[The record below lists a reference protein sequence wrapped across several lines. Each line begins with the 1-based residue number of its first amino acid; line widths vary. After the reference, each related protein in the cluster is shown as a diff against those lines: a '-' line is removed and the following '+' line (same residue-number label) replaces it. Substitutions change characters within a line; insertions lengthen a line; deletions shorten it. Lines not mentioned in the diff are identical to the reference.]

1 MSYIDINQPWIYMY
15 SPIPPSHLPLHPIAL
30 GLPSAPGPPSTCLMH
45 PAWAGDLIREMQI
58 KTTMRYHYT
67 PVRMTAIQKSTS
79 NKCWRGYREKGTLL
93 HCWWER
99 KLVQLLW
106 RTVWRFLKK
115 LELELPYDPG
125 IPLLGIHTALLS
137 FETSGM
143 WFINLFLSFWGALSV
158 STFKSNFEWGSLLY
172 LQCGHNMHTHLCWFI
187 CSILPDYACF
197 HRVSP
202 HHLPLDQSLWVLSLK
217 IYNFSQQLLFCWII
231 NVWNHFMRT
240 F

>member
-1 MSYIDINQPWIYMY
+1 MSYIDINQPWFYMY
-15 SPIPPSHLPLHPIAL
+15 SPIPLPTSLSTRFLWVFPVHQAPRALVSCIQPGLVILSEKCKSKPQWGTITRQSGWLLSISLQAINAREGIEKREPS
-30 GLPSAPGPPSTCLMH
+30 
-45 PAWAGDLIREMQI
+45 
-58 KTTMRYHYT
+58 YT
-67 PVRMTAIQKSTS
+67 VGGNAI
-79 NKCWRGYREKGTLL
+79 
-93 HCWWER
+93 
-99 KLVQLLW
+99 VQPLW

-115 LELELPYDPG
+115 LELEMPYDPA
-125 IPLLGIHTALLS
+125 ILLLGIHTALLS

-217 IYNFSQQLLFCWII
+217 IYNFSQKLLFCWII